1 MAAVPSEGQAA
12 AVRAPLAPADELTS
26 RLYVR
31 YRRQIFNFCLHNLG
45 NREEAEDAT
54 QSTFLNAFRGLKRGT
69 TPEFETAW
77 LYKIAHN
84 VCLNG
89 RQSSSRRRSIEA
101 AADFDTIQETVPSPQ
116 GDTDALFNL
125 TKALEVMPEQQRRA
139 LLLREWQGLAYAEIA
154 NQMGL
159 SQSAVETLL
168 FRARRSLAQGLEA
181 EPQQRKRG
189 RPRSNDSGS
198 LLAVLKSLFVG
209 GATKIAATALTVAA
223 TSVVATA
230 PPVRHS
236 LVHVIAEATAMQ
248 TPVVHHVAPTPK
260 PKAHIRTAVTPSAA
274 LAPSLHA
281 AVTAAAPDKAGAL
294 HGMKHLPTVKPT
306 ASTTLHASGTRAS
319 TFAPAATTN
328 AAASTAKTTAGGSPA
343 AGAAAPPDPTAAAP
357 APSATDQSPTTP
369 RPTSGTSDP
378 SSTADA
384 PSAGGSSD
392 PPAST
397 PTTGAA
403 PAATA
408 PTTAATTP
416 STVNATNKTTGTSST
431 TTTSG
436 TTTTTTTAAPT
447 SGSNSTGSNGTGP
460 ISIIYV
466 PGSTATTTPAPTS
479 PPPPTVTTVT
489 VTPSPTTTT
498 TTTTPAA
505 PPTTTT
511 MVTTV
516 SVTPTPPSTMKP
528 QTPTTTT
535 TITTV
540 SVTPSSS

>member
-89 RQSSSRRRSIEA
+89 RQSSSRRRSFEA
-101 AADFDTIQETVPSPQ
+101 AADFDTIQETVASPQ

-125 TKALEVMPEQQRRA
+125 TKALELMPEQQRRA

-168 FRARRSLAQGLEA
+168 FRARRSLAQGLES
-181 EPQQRKRG
+181 EPKERKRG
-189 RPRSNDSGS
+189 RPRSNDTGS

-223 TSVVATA
+223 TSVVATT
-230 PPVRHS
+230 PPVRHQ
-236 LVHVIAEATAMQ
+236 LVQVIDEATAM
-248 TPVVHHVAPTPK
+248 PAPLVHHTAPK
-260 PKAHIRTAVTPSAA
+260 PKVHLRPTITSSGT
-274 LAPSLHA
+274 LAP
-281 AVTAAAPDKAGAL
+281 
-294 HGMKHLPTVKPT
+294 
-306 ASTTLHASGTRAS
+306 TLHATVAAGSTAAKARAHHRHATRPPTTTTKTLAAKNATGPRAS
-319 TFAPAATTN
+319 TFAPAATTD
-328 AAASTAKTTAGGSPA
+328 AAPSSAKTTAGGSPA

-357 APSATDQSPTTP
+357 APGATDPSPAP
-369 RPTSGTSDP
+369 GSDSG
-378 SSTADA
+378 A
-384 PSAGGSSD
+384 SD
-392 PPAST
+392 PPST
-397 PTTGAA
+397 PSDSSNPPAAA
-403 PAATA
+403 PAASSPAAAPATA
-408 PTTAATTP
+408 PP
-416 STVNATNKTTGTSST
+416 TVNGTNKTTATNST
-431 TTTSG
+431 ASG
-436 TTTTTTTAAPT
+436 STTTTTTSTPT
-447 SGSNSTGSNGTGP
+447 TTTPSASSGNGP
-460 ISIIYV
+460 ISIVYV
-466 PGSTATTTPAPTS
+466 PGSTANTAPAPTT
-479 PPPPTVTTVT
+479 PPPPTVTTVS
-489 VTPSPTTTT
+489 VTPAPTT

-511 MVTTV
+511 TVTTV
-516 SVTPTPPSTMKP
+516 SVTPDPPSTMKP
-528 QTPTTTT
+528 QTPAAPTTT

-540 SVTPSSS
+540 SVTPSGS